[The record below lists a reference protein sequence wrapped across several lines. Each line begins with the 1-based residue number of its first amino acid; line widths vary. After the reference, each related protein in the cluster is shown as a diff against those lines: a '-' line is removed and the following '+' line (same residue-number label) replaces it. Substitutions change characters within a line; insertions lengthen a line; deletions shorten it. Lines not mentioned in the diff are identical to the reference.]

1 MIFLATTATGQVLC
15 EALILTSNQ
24 KEIHYLPGVLR
35 TITLVCL
42 TIWNPKVS
50 LILFVSWI
58 TRIIWVKSV
67 DLRCGSQQD
76 VVAVIG
82 TERSC
87 FSSCRNIYAV
97 LIIMVVLYEKLISQK
112 MCLFFLQS
120 PWVLIDT
127 LLLFHSDIDILLL
140 EIGWLKRKVLEIEV
154 TTTPWLERKC
164 LKALFYTKQKL
175 RLERRRVYLVGVI
188 IIWHFS
194 IVSFDLSVLIL
205 CISQNSQLRNKKIK

>member
-1 MIFLATTATGQVLC
+1 MNHTNNMG
-15 EALILTSNQ
+15 
-24 KEIHYLPGVLR
+24 
-35 TITLVCL
+35 
-42 TIWNPKVS
+42 KVS
-50 LILFVSWI
+50 WFEVWQSTGCSGSHRNWTVVFLFLLKYLCSTNHYGCVLWEIDILKHVSG
-58 TRIIWVKSV
+58 
-67 DLRCGSQQD
+67 L
-76 VVAVIG
+76 
-82 TERSC
+82 
-87 FSSCRNIYAV
+87 
-97 LIIMVVLYEKLISQK
+97 
-112 MCLFFLQS
+112 LQS

-205 CISQNSQLRNKKIK
+205 CISQNSQLRNQNEIIE